1 MEGEDPAEEKI
12 FEVFQNAADVWT
24 EKNEK
29 INMERKF
36 FLLGLSPNSGRLVVN
51 FFIENSFGNFLN
63 NVNDFRKDFLLNCQ
77 NM

>member
-1 MEGEDPAEEKI
+1 
-12 FEVFQNAADVWT
+12 
-24 EKNEK
+24 
-29 INMERKF
+29 MERKF

-51 FFIENSFGNFLN
+51 FFLENSFGNFLN